1 MNLILSASGRLCRD
15 KTQSNRNI
23 MKRLEERERFTAPG
37 IVFALLIAAIAS
49 PVAVQSQQTRPVTI
63 SQAVFEACDLS
74 RGDGR

>member
-1 MNLILSASGRLCRD
+1 
-15 KTQSNRNI
+15 
-23 MKRLEERERFTAPG
+23 MKRLEERERFAAPG

-49 PVAVQSQQTRPVTI
+49 PVAAQSQQARPVTI